1 MGELENKLINTEK
14 NYKNKLE
21 NKELEVIDIKALTR
35 QEFTDQIAALRK
47 ENSTLKI
54 SNNDLLIRIESMEK
68 NSPLVPS
75 QKFDWEAERC
85 KARKIGPVAQRLCA
99 RVNQRL

>member
-1 MGELENKLINTEK
+1 MINTEK

-68 NSPLVPS
+68 NGPLVPS
-75 QKFDWEAERC
+75 QKFDWEADL
-85 KARKIGPVAQRLCA
+85 IQ
-99 RVNQRL
+99 